1 MISFDNAL
9 AVAENKRSNWGVP
22 ESMKSR
28 FKVDIADLKD
38 KTIEIE
44 SICVVSK
51 KAKDKTGLEVV
62 NKKGENVYNHIT
74 FIAFGGDK
82 YTVTKSA
89 LMAIQL
95 DEIEPCMKETET
107 ETYIPGLEGAKV
119 KVGFK
124 SVQYADKKMYDQPY
138 LADA

>member
-38 KTIEIE
+38 KTIEVE

-107 ETYIPGLEGAKV
+107 ETYIPGLEGVKV
-119 KVGFK
+119 KVGLK